1 MLIVDG
7 DHPEEVEV
15 AADAS
20 KAGMTVEDA
29 LRDVLKRAL
38 VHDGLARGLR
48 ECAKA
53 LDRYLHALSPK
64 ILRHPP
70 FPVFFEDGLLTL
82 QSSSTFGGL
91 GRILRLGAIQQVDR
105 SSLRRTQHQLD
116 QDCRWQEVG

>member
-1 MLIVDG
+1 MLDG

-20 KAGMTVEDA
+20 KSGMTVEDA

-53 LDRYLHALSPK
+53 LDRYLSLESLSSFPSWVLSNASPTPLLTGACSLCLK
-64 ILRHPP
+64 TN
-70 FPVFFEDGLLTL
+70 FPVVKPIWLCWLNPATL
-82 QSSSTFGGL
+82 NPTTNSSKLFVRNITST
-91 GRILRLGAIQQVDR
+91 
-105 SSLRRTQHQLD
+105 
-116 QDCRWQEVG
+116 

>member
-1 MLIVDG
+1 MVDG

-53 LDRYLHALSPK
+53 LDRYLPLSLALFVV
-64 ILRHPP
+64 LLHPSISVHRR
-70 FPVFFEDGLLTL
+70 VFLIGGFIVLV
-82 QSSSTFGGL
+82 QS
-91 GRILRLGAIQQVDR
+91 
-105 SSLRRTQHQLD
+105 
-116 QDCRWQEVG
+116 

>member
-1 MLIVDG
+1 VLIVDG

-53 LDRYLHALSPK
+53 LDRYLPALSLK
-64 ILRHPP
+64 ILRNAP
-70 FPVFFEDGLLTL
+70 FLVCFLVDGSLTG
-82 QSSSTFGGL
+82 QSSSAFGGL
-91 GRILRLGAIQQVDR
+91 GRILRLGAI
-105 SSLRRTQHQLD
+105 
-116 QDCRWQEVG
+116 